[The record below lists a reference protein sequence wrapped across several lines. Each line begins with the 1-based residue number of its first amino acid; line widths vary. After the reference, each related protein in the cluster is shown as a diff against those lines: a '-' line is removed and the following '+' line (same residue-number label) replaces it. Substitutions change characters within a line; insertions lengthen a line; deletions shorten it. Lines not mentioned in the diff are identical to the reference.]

1 MKISRQ
7 SKILEII
14 EQNDVETQEELAEH
28 LKRAG
33 FEVTQATVSRDI
45 KELGLIKVGGSR
57 GRQQY
62 ASMRDYTNLYD
73 ERVKAVFRESVLT
86 VDTAAFL
93 VVIHTLPAMGQ
104 AAAIAIDGLEW
115 PEIVGTIAGDD
126 TIFVAVRN
134 EKDVLQVADRF
145 RKLMKQPQ

>member
-62 ASMRDYTNLYD
+62 ASMRDRANLYD

-86 VDTAAFL
+86 VDTAAFP
-93 VVIHTLPAMGQ
+93 H
-104 AAAIAIDGLEW
+104 
-115 PEIVGTIAGDD
+115 
-126 TIFVAVRN
+126 
-134 EKDVLQVADRF
+134 
-145 RKLMKQPQ
+145 